1 MLERLIAAVV
11 ALAIVLPTL
20 IYGGTM
26 GFFILGL
33 VIVGIGSGELWKMFS
48 NHNAFPP
55 YLRWVLTCIYVS
67 VFAGLFF
74 WPTAMTPILIVAGLL
89 LWITGLFG
97 VPDNELGMKWAAYS
111 TFGLMYLP
119 FLLSTFI
126 QVRGVDTYGLQW
138 LFLTL
143 LLTWSAD
150 SGAYFAGRAF
160 GKTKLF
166 ERVSPKK
173 TIEGVVGGVVLS
185 VIVGVF
191 YCGAW
196 LPMVP
201 MWAAGAMGFLW
212 AILSVVGDLVESMMK
227 RAFGVKDSGN
237 IMPGHGGVIDR
248 LDSLLFTFPATWL
261 FIQYVLPLL
270 EQSS

>member
-20 IYGGTM
+20 IYGGTI

-33 VIVGIGSGELWKMFS
+33 VIVAIGSGELWKMFS
-48 NHNAFPP
+48 NHNDFPSA
-55 YLRWVLTCIYVS
+55 LRWVLTLIYVA

-74 WPTAMTPILIVAGLL
+74 WTSAMTPILISACLL

-97 VPDNELGMKWAAYS
+97 VPDNDLGMKWAAYS

-126 QVRGVDTYGLQW
+126 QVRAVEGYGLQW

-150 SGAYFAGRAF
+150 SGAYFAGRTF

-173 TIEGVVGGVVLS
+173 TMEGVAGGVLLAIV
-185 VIVGVF
+185 VGVF

-201 MWAAGAMGFLW
+201 MWVAGTMGVLW

-237 IMPGHGGVIDR
+237 IMPGHGGVVDR

-261 FIQYVLPLL
+261 FIEYGLDIVKVAG
-270 EQSS
+270 

>member
-20 IYGGTM
+20 FYGGTI

-33 VIVGIGSGELWKMFS
+33 VIVLIGSGELWNMFS
-48 NHNAFPP
+48 NNNPFPP
-55 YLRWVLTCIYVS
+55 VLRWVLTVVYGA
-67 VFAGLFF
+67 VFAGLFL
-74 WPTAMTPILIVAGLL
+74 WQVGMTPILISALFV
-89 LWITGLFG
+89 LWMVGLFA
-97 VPDNELGMKWAAYS
+97 VPDNDLGMKWAAYS
-111 TFGLMYLP
+111 TFGLLYLP
-119 FLLSTFI
+119 FLLNTFV
-126 QVRGVDTYGLQW
+126 QVRGVETYGLQW

-150 SGAYFAGRAF
+150 SGAYFAGRFF
-160 GKTKLF
+160 GKNKLF

-173 TIEGVVGGVVLS
+173 TIEGVIGGVLLS
-185 VIVGVF
+185 MLVAIF
-191 YCGAW
+191 FCSQW

-201 MWAAGAMGFLW
+201 VAPAAVVGIVWAL
-212 AILSVVGDLVESMMK
+212 LSVVGDLVESMMK

-261 FIQYVLPLL
+261 FIQFGLPLL
-270 EQSS
+270 

>member
-1 MLERLIAAVV
+1 MQERLIAAVI
-11 ALAIVLPTL
+11 ALAIVLPIL
-20 IYGGTM
+20 VYGGTI
-26 GFFILGL
+26 GVLVLGM
-33 VIVGIGSGELWKMFS
+33 VIVAIGSGELWKMFS
-48 NHNAFPP
+48 KNNSFPSMH
-55 YLRWVLTCIYVS
+55 RWILTNVYVL
-67 VFAGLFF
+67 VFVALFYYQ
-74 WPTAMTPILIVAGLL
+74 TMLTPILIGALFVLFM
-89 LWITGLFG
+89 TGLFG
-97 VPDNELGMKWAAYS
+97 MPDNDLGMKWAAYS

-119 FLLSTFI
+119 FLLSTFV
-126 QVRGVDTYGLQW
+126 QVRDVEETGLTW

-143 LLTWSAD
+143 VLTWSAD

-160 GKTKLF
+160 GKHKLF

-185 VIVGVF
+185 TIVAYFFCVT
-191 YCGAW
+191 W

-201 MWAAGAMGFLW
+201 VVSSLLFGVAL

-261 FIQYVLPLL
+261 FIQYGLTA
-270 EQSS
+270 Q

>member
-11 ALAIVLPTL
+11 ALAIVLPT
-20 IYGGTM
+20 IVYGGTV
-26 GFFILGL
+26 GFFVLGL
-33 VIVGIGSGELWKMFS
+33 VIVAIGSGELWNMFS
-48 NHNAFPP
+48 KNNPFPSW
-55 YLRWVLTCIYVS
+55 LRWVLTTLYCL
-67 VFAGLFF
+67 VFIGLFYF
-74 WPTAMTPILIVAGLL
+74 STTVTPILIGGLFVL
-89 LWITGLFG
+89 FMTGLFA
-97 VPDNELGMKWAAYS
+97 VPDNDLGMKWAAYS

-119 FLLSTFI
+119 FLLSTFV
-126 QVRGVDTYGLQW
+126 QVRAVEETGLLW

-143 LLTWSAD
+143 VLTWSAD

-160 GKTKLF
+160 GKNKLF

-185 VIVGVF
+185 TVVAVF
-191 YCGAW
+191 YCATW
-196 LPMVP
+196 LPEVP
-201 MWAAGAMGFLW
+201 LFSSVLIGVVWAL
-212 AILSVVGDLVESMMK
+212 LSVVGDLVESMMK

-261 FIQYVLPLL
+261 FIQYGL
-270 EQSS
+270 

>member
-1 MLERLIAAVV
+1 
-11 ALAIVLPTL
+11 
-20 IYGGTM
+20 
-26 GFFILGL
+26 
-33 VIVGIGSGELWKMFS
+33 
-48 NHNAFPP
+48 
-55 YLRWVLTCIYVS
+55 
-67 VFAGLFF
+67 
-74 WPTAMTPILIVAGLL
+74 
-89 LWITGLFG
+89 
-97 VPDNELGMKWAAYS
+97 DLGMKWAAYS

-119 FLLSTFI
+119 FLLSTFV
-126 QVRGVDTYGLQW
+126 QVRDVEETGLTW

-143 LLTWSAD
+143 VLTWSAD

-160 GKTKLF
+160 GKHKLF

-185 VIVGVF
+185 TIVAYFFCVT
-191 YCGAW
+191 W

-201 MWAAGAMGFLW
+201 VVSSLLFGVAL

-261 FIQYVLPLL
+261 FIQYGLTA
-270 EQSS
+270 Q

>member
-1 MLERLIAAVV
+1 MKERLIAAIA

-20 IYGGTM
+20 IYGGTI

-33 VIVGIGSGELWKMFS
+33 VIVGIGSGELWNMFS
-48 NHNAFPP
+48 NHNAFPS
-55 YLRWVLTCIYVS
+55 YLKWVLTLVYVA
-67 VFAGLFF
+67 VFVALFYWQAGLV
-74 WPTAMTPILIVAGLL
+74 PILIVALFV
-89 LWITGLFG
+89 LWMTGLFA
-97 VPDNELGMKWAAYS
+97 VPDNDLGMKWASYS

-119 FLLSTFI
+119 FLLSTFV
-126 QVRGVDTYGLQW
+126 QVRAIETYGLQW

-143 LLTWSAD
+143 VLTWSAD

-160 GKTKLF
+160 GKHKLF

-173 TIEGVVGGVVLS
+173 TIEGVVGGVLLAML
-185 VIVGVF
+185 VGVLF
-191 YCGAW
+191 CGQW

-201 MWAAGAMGFLW
+201 IWLAGLVGMIWAL
-212 AILSVVGDLVESMMK
+212 LSVVGDLVESMMK

-237 IMPGHGGVIDR
+237 IMPGHGGAIDR

-261 FIQYVLPLL
+261 LVQYGLPLL
-270 EQSS
+270 